1 MPSRLEATRS
11 VHEARLEKCTT
22 HKKPLTEIIFH
33 SFCQVEALFTFVD
46 QSLYAKLKFTR
57 EFLLYVSWTPVY
69 HVKKQK
75 KIFPVSAWVGW
86 QSLVWLYACLY
97 IVKEGLCIFSEFD
110 WTTANNCQPKFEKTK
125 MANVTAAEFTKLNE
139 RVKVVMEN
147 LDQMF
152 LLVMGCLIFCEYVFF
167 VFVLFI

>member
-75 KIFPVSAWVGW
+75 KIFPVSA
-86 QSLVWLYACLY
+86 
-97 IVKEGLCIFSEFD
+97 
-110 WTTANNCQPKFEKTK
+110 
-125 MANVTAAEFTKLNE
+125 
-139 RVKVVMEN
+139 
-147 LDQMF
+147 
-152 LLVMGCLIFCEYVFF
+152 
-167 VFVLFI
+167 